1 VADCRRFTPR
11 RSFTPALSPICIGK
25 FPISHSKVTPLDDT
39 SLTVA
44 LACNRAIGVKFKD
57 HEMFMPVGKRLALS
71 GMIALAAV
79 SPASAQSAG
88 ECEPEQG
95 KAATPQTAPR
105 QGQPAATPNVKCP
118 EPSEREPRAP
128 GANQPLY
135 SGEDRESE
143 RGFRADEQGD

>member
-1 VADCRRFTPR
+1 
-11 RSFTPALSPICIGK
+11 LSPICIGK

-44 LACNRAIGVKFKD
+44 LACNRAIGLKIKD

-79 SPASAQSAG
+79 SSASAQTAG
-88 ECEPEQG
+88 ECEPDQE
-95 KAATPQTAPR
+95 KATTPQTAPR
-105 QGQPAATPNVKCP
+105 PSQPAATARVKCP
-118 EPSEREPRAP
+118 APPERGA
-128 GANQPLY
+128 GATSANQPLY